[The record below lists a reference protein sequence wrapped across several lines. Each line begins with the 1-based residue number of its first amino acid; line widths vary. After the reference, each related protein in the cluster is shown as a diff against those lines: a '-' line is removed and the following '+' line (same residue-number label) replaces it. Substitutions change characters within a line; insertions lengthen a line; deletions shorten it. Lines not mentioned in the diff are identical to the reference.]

1 MGETL
6 EDRRWRKYNAMTH
19 DELVEE
25 MIKRD
30 NTQDKTTLYNTAKEV
45 SREEL
50 VKALQETI
58 IERMKDP
65 KLVDDVLIYHTN
77 YGTVEVRDWVSDL
90 FKASFTRDLIKEFEQ
105 DLGKYLKEHYKD
117 ICERTMYNIFLN
129 GLTNN
134 DVFRNSVSEIIWNY
148 DRNNN

>member
-1 MGETL
+1 MRESF
-6 EDRRWRKYNAMTH
+6 EDRRRRKYNAMTH

-30 NTQDKTTLYNTAKEV
+30 DTQDKTTLYNTAKEV

-50 VKALQETI
+50 VKTLQKTI

-77 YGTVEVRDWVSDL
+77 YGTTELRNWVSDL
-90 FKASFTRDLIKEFEQ
+90 FKASFSHDLIKEFEQ
-105 DLGKYLKEHYKD
+105 DLAKYLKEHYKD

-134 DVFRNSVSEIIWNY
+134 DIFRNTVNEIVWNIDR
-148 DRNNN
+148 DRN

>member
-1 MGETL
+1 MGETF

-50 VKALQETI
+50 VKTLQETI

-77 YGTVEVRDWVSDL
+77 YGTNELRDWVSDV
-90 FKASFTRDLIKEFEQ
+90 FKTSFSHDLIKEFEQ
-105 DLGKYLKEHYKD
+105 DLAKYLKEHYKD
-117 ICERTMYNIFLN
+117 ICERTIYNIFLN

-134 DVFRNSVSEIIWNY
+134 DVFRNSVSEIVWNI
-148 DRNNN
+148 DRDRD